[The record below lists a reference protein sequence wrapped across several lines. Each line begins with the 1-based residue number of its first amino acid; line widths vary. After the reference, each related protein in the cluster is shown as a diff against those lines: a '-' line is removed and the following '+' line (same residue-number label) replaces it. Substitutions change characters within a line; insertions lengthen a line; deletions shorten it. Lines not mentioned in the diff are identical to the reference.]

1 VVGYFD
7 WQAKVLNLQVAT
19 AISRRSV
26 EGITMRS
33 IPRFIV
39 VMLTLSCC
47 VGCDQVS
54 KSAARSMLH
63 SGVTESLFAD
73 SLRLQL
79 TENPGSFLSLGAS
92 LPQQLR
98 FTLFTAAV
106 AILLIGLV
114 CAAFFAR
121 RLSTARFVALALVA
135 GGGIS
140 NLIDRLLYDGRV
152 TDFLNVGIGS
162 LRTGIFNLA
171 DMAILAGALLLILK
185 RGAPTPARPTPTL
198 PTPAQ
203 PAARSIPPRT

>member
-1 VVGYFD
+1 M
-7 WQAKVLNLQVAT
+7 Q
-19 AISRRSV
+19 
-26 EGITMRS
+26 S
-33 IPRFIV
+33 IRRFIV

-47 VGCDQVS
+47 VGYDQVS

-63 SGVTESLFAD
+63 SGVTESLFSD

-92 LPQQLR
+92 LPEQLR

-106 AILLIGLV
+106 AVILIGLV
-114 CAAFFAR
+114 CAALFAR
-121 RLSTARFVALALVA
+121 RLNTARFVALALLA

-140 NLIDRLLYDGRV
+140 NLIDRLMYDGRV

-171 DMAILAGALLLILK
+171 DMSILAGALLLVLK
-185 RGAPTPARPTPTL
+185 TRAS
-198 PTPAQ
+198 
-203 PAARSIPPRT
+203 PAAPASQPPTVPPRP

>member
-1 VVGYFD
+1 
-7 WQAKVLNLQVAT
+7 
-19 AISRRSV
+19 
-26 EGITMRS
+26 MRS

-39 VMLTLSCC
+39 VMLTLTCC

-54 KSAARSMLH
+54 KSAARTMLH
-63 SGVTESLFAD
+63 SGVTESLFSD

-92 LPQQLR
+92 LPEHLR

-106 AILLIGLV
+106 AVILVGLV
-114 CAAFFAR
+114 CAALFAR

-171 DMAILAGALLLILK
+171 DMAILAGALLLVL
-185 RGAPTPARPTPTL
+185 RMRAETTTSMPAPPTV
-198 PTPAQ
+198 
-203 PAARSIPPRT
+203 PPRS

>member
-1 VVGYFD
+1 
-7 WQAKVLNLQVAT
+7 
-19 AISRRSV
+19 
-26 EGITMRS
+26 MRS

-63 SGVTESLFAD
+63 AGVIESLFSD

-92 LPQQLR
+92 LPEHLR

-106 AILLIGLV
+106 AIILAGLV
-114 CAAFFAR
+114 CAAFFSQ
-121 RLSTARFVALALVA
+121 RLSTARFVSLALVA

-162 LRTGIFNLA
+162 LRTGIFNVA
-171 DMAILAGALLLILK
+171 DMAILAGALLLVVK
-185 RGAPTPARPTPTL
+185 MRASPTRTSAPPPP
-198 PTPAQ
+198 
-203 PAARSIPPRT
+203 SVPPRR

>member
-1 VVGYFD
+1 
-7 WQAKVLNLQVAT
+7 
-19 AISRRSV
+19 
-26 EGITMRS
+26 MRS

-54 KSAARSMLH
+54 KSAARSLLH
-63 SGVTESLFAD
+63 SGVTESLLSD

-79 TENPGSFLSLGAS
+79 TQNPGSFLSLGAS
-92 LPQQLR
+92 LPEQLR
-98 FTLFTAAV
+98 FSLFTAAV
-106 AILLIGLV
+106 AVILAGLV
-114 CAAFFAR
+114 CVALFAR

-135 GGGIS
+135 GGGVS

-171 DMAILAGALLLILK
+171 DTAILAGALLYVLRL
-185 RGAPTPARPTPTL
+185 RSSTSTPAPTPPTL
-198 PTPAQ
+198 PQ
-203 PAARSIPPRT
+203 S

>member
-1 VVGYFD
+1 
-7 WQAKVLNLQVAT
+7 
-19 AISRRSV
+19 
-26 EGITMRS
+26 MRS
-33 IPRFIV
+33 IRRFIV

-63 SGVTESLFAD
+63 SGGTQSLFAD
-73 SLRLQL
+73 SLRFQL

-92 LPQQLR
+92 LPEHLR

-106 AILLIGLV
+106 AVILAGLV
-114 CAAFFAR
+114 CAALFAR
-121 RLSTARFVALALVA
+121 RLNTARFVALALLA

-171 DMAILAGALLLILK
+171 DMAILAGALLLVF
-185 RGAPTPARPTPTL
+185 RSRPSAPTPAPPPPTVSPS
-198 PTPAQ
+198 P
-203 PAARSIPPRT
+203 

>member
-1 VVGYFD
+1 M
-7 WQAKVLNLQVAT
+7 K
-19 AISRRSV
+19 
-26 EGITMRS
+26 S

-63 SGVTESLFAD
+63 TGVTESLFAD
-73 SLRLQL
+73 SLRFQL
-79 TENPGSFLSLGAS
+79 TENPGSFLSLGAA
-92 LPQQLR
+92 LPEHLR
-98 FTLFTAAV
+98 FILFTAAV
-106 AILLIGLV
+106 AVILAGLV
-114 CAAFFAR
+114 GAALFAR
-121 RLSTARFVALALVA
+121 RLGTALFVALALLA

-171 DMAILAGALLLILK
+171 DMAIMAGALLLILNM
-185 RGAPTPARPTPTL
+185 RAGSSTSAPPPSTV
-198 PTPAQ
+198 
-203 PAARSIPPRT
+203 PPR

>member
-1 VVGYFD
+1 
-7 WQAKVLNLQVAT
+7 
-19 AISRRSV
+19 
-26 EGITMRS
+26 MRS
-33 IPRFIV
+33 IRRFIV

-73 SLRLQL
+73 SLRFQL

-92 LPQQLR
+92 LPEQLR
-98 FTLFTAAV
+98 FGLFTAAV
-106 AILLIGLV
+106 TVVLVGLV
-114 CAAFFAR
+114 CAALFAR
-121 RLSTARFVALALVA
+121 RLSTARFVSLALLA

-152 TDFLNVGIGS
+152 TDFLNVGMGT

-171 DMAILAGALLLILK
+171 DMAILAGALLLVLK
-185 RGAPTPARPTPTL
+185 MRASPATPAPMP
-198 PTPAQ
+198 PAV
-203 PAARSIPPRT
+203 PPRS

>member
-1 VVGYFD
+1 
-7 WQAKVLNLQVAT
+7 
-19 AISRRSV
+19 
-26 EGITMRS
+26 MRS
-33 IPRFIV
+33 IRRFIV

-63 SGVTESLFAD
+63 SGATESLFAD
-73 SLRLQL
+73 SLRFQL

-92 LPQQLR
+92 LPEHLR

-106 AILLIGLV
+106 AVILTGLV
-114 CAAFFAR
+114 CAALFAR
-121 RLSTARFVALALVA
+121 RLNTARFVALALFA

-171 DMAILAGALLLILK
+171 DMAILAGALLLVF
-185 RGAPTPARPTPTL
+185 RSRTPSSTPAPPSPTVSP
-198 PTPAQ
+198 
-203 PAARSIPPRT
+203 SS